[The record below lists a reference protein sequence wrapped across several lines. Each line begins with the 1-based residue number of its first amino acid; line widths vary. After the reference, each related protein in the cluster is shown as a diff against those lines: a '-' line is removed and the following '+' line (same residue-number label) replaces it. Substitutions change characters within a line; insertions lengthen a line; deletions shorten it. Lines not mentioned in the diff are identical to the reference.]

1 MMRTVY
7 IHAALEF
14 EDDEENFN
22 KDQMEITISDILEEN
37 LWCEVKDISV
47 CKEDR

>member
-7 IHAALEF
+7 IHATLEF
-14 EDDEENFN
+14 ESNEENFS

-37 LWCEVKDISV
+37 LWCEVSDISV
-47 CKEDR
+47 CKEDE